1 MFIKQKIIVG
11 EPAATL
17 PRTVLTCVGMHIRLP
32 QSDRVIG
39 LGLIH
44 HSTTAHYASCALEEV
59 GQGFVHLQVAM
70 SPLQCR
76 IHRV

>member
-1 MFIKQKIIVG
+1 
-11 EPAATL
+11 
-17 PRTVLTCVGMHIRLP
+17 MHMRLP
-32 QSDRVIG
+32 QSDRVIV
-39 LGLIH
+39 LGLVQH
-44 HSTTAHYASCALEEV
+44 LTTAHFASRALEEV